1 MPRPRFRPSGLQ
13 SPWYHTPAP
22 SGTVHSRPQR
32 KCSQHTCEVVNP
44 GTVFIAGAQAD
55 GAPIRSQYHTMQMR
69 ALKGLPWTDKFS
81 HPQMIC
87 VSCLLP
93 SHWVP

>member
-44 GTVFIAGAQAD
+44 GTVFISGQSGPPGGKTWQLVA
-55 GAPIRSQYHTMQMR
+55 
-69 ALKGLPWTDKFS
+69 
-81 HPQMIC
+81 
-87 VSCLLP
+87 SC
-93 SHWVP
+93 